1 MTTTSRNR
9 SATPQRRLPG
19 ERGNILIYV
28 LMTMVIFAV
37 IGVTM
42 VSLFSTSISS
52 SATANETRRAFYLS
66 ESGIR
71 YAVSELRQNGFSATN
86 INRTSTPTTLQD
98 AAGWRLR
105 RPRFRRLVPI
115 PVQPERRR
123 RDAYGRARKG
133 QDPDRVSPPG

>member
-1 MTTTSRNR
+1 MSCN
-9 SATPQRRLPG
+9 AQGRLSG
-19 ERGNILIYV
+19 DRGNILIYV

-71 YAVSELRQNGFSATN
+71 YAMSELRQRPRLLADEHQPAQQ
-86 INRTSTPTTLQD
+86 PTTYKV
-98 AAGWRLR
+98 AAVGRLR
-105 RPRFRRLVPI
+105 RYRFRRLVPD
-115 PVQPERRR
+115 PPAHQNVAGGQLRSRSRR
-123 RDAYGRARKG
+123 AKS
-133 QDPDRVSPPG
+133 PRVFLLS